1 MLLVL
6 NFHVR
11 PMYMVTHGLI
21 VILGCCST
29 NQHMCMHSHYQVF
42 LCITSRKGF
51 ISFCMCYPYYAYC
64 TYHAFYAPY
73 FCPSINV

>member
-1 MLLVL
+1 
-6 NFHVR
+6 
-11 PMYMVTHGLI
+11 
-21 VILGCCST
+21 
-29 NQHMCMHSHYQVF
+29 MCMHSHYQVF
-42 LCITSRKGF
+42 LYITSRKGF